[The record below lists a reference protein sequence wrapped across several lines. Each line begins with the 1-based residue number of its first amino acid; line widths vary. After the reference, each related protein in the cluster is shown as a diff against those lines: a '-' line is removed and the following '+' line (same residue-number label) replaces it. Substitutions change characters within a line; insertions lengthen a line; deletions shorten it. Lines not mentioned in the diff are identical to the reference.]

1 MRIIGLDIHR
11 AFAEAVAWDEGELNR
26 LGRVDMRRHLL
37 EAFAK
42 KLSKEDVVVI
52 EATGNAASV
61 AAVIAPHVK
70 RVVIAN
76 PKQVRIIAHAKIKTD
91 TIDASVLAQ
100 LYASG
105 FLPEVWIPD
114 EPTQALRRQVTRRNQ
129 IVRQRSRLKNIIQS
143 ILHSHLIPSC
153 PHADLCGASGRAWLF
168 HQVLPEDERLAVERH
183 LREFDRL
190 SEDLKV
196 IERDLARSALG
207 DEGVK
212 RLMTIPGVD
221 MVVALAIV
229 AAIGDVR
236 RFEQSQK
243 LVSYLGLNP
252 SVRQSGPGPAY
263 HGRIT
268 KQGRGHAR
276 GMLVE
281 AAWAAARA
289 PGPLRAFFLRVRAR
303 RGQHVAAVAT
313 ARKLAVLIWHLLSK
327 GESYVWGRPA
337 LHARKL
343 RDLELKAGYKAA
355 RGQRGA
361 AKEAR
366 PTRTISRAIAI
377 RSADGLSKPRRPTRA
392 SSLVGIRVVP
402 SGCARAPQTRCDDEG
417 CAAGLAPRALLFAA
431 RSPMRERKIAQ
442 IPQENTCR
450 SHQSFAGSWS
460 WCANGRCCAC
470 SWNRDPALGLIC
482 IQSEPW
488 RRVHIGLP
496 MTGRPGLECLLWK
509 RSRRSAGPIFRRGRR
524 SRRSAGTCMFRGK
537 WFGRSSGR
545 TRPSFATNGLGDR
558 CHGLAPGGRSS
569 RLSWIRTTLG
579 RCANA

>member
-11 AFAEAVAWDEGELNR
+11 AFAEAVAWDDGKLKR
-26 LGRVDMRRHLL
+26 LGRVDMRRPLL

-42 KLSKEDVVVI
+42 KLSKEDVVVV

-70 RVVIAN
+70 KVVIAN
-76 PKQVRIIAHAKIKTD
+76 PKQVRVIAHAKIKTD

-190 SEDLKV
+190 GQDLKV
-196 IERDLARSALG
+196 IERDLARSALRG
-207 DEGVK
+207 EGAK
-212 RLMTIPGVD
+212 RLMKIPGV
-221 MVVALAIV
+221 AIV
-229 AAIGDVR
+229 AGIGDVG

-281 AAWAAARA
+281 AAWAAARG

-327 GESYVWGRPA
+327 GESYVWARPA

-361 AKEAR
+361 AHAYNIKSHRDQE
-366 PTRTISRAIAI
+366 
-377 RSADGLSKPRRPTRA
+377 RRW
-392 SSLVGIRVVP
+392 G
-402 SGCARAPQTRCDDEG
+402 
-417 CAAGLAPRALLFAA
+417 
-431 RSPMRERKIAQ
+431 
-442 IPQENTCR
+442 
-450 SHQSFAGSWS
+450 
-460 WCANGRCCAC
+460 
-470 SWNRDPALGLIC
+470 
-482 IQSEPW
+482 
-488 RRVHIGLP
+488 
-496 MTGRPGLECLLWK
+496 
-509 RSRRSAGPIFRRGRR
+509 
-524 SRRSAGTCMFRGK
+524 
-537 WFGRSSGR
+537 
-545 TRPSFATNGLGDR
+545 
-558 CHGLAPGGRSS
+558 
-569 RLSWIRTTLG
+569 
-579 RCANA
+579 